1 MALET
6 AAREAQVQQPS
17 DTSLNTI
24 VRITQAHMERGRYSW
39 IWVVLRCPYCG
50 KPHDHYAGPLDGD
63 PYLYLGQML
72 PAHCDRADR
81 RRLLIHHP
89 DRALWYVLAAS

>member
-24 VRITQAHMERGRYSW
+24 VRITQAHLERGRYSW

-50 KPHDHYAGPLDGD
+50 KPHDHYAGPLAGD

-72 PAHCDRADR
+72 PARCDRADR
-81 RRLLIHHP
+81 RRLLMHQP